1 MVIKVLGIRH
11 SAGEFKNPQ
20 GQTINYDNYLLYHL
34 VKNND
39 YMVGECYDTKKVS
52 AKALNSLMKALGY
65 ADVKLLLNKNINLDY
80 DPNGKLIDIQI
91 IR

>member
-1 MVIKVLGIRH
+1 MIIKVLGIRH
-11 SAGEFKNPQ
+11 SQGEFKNYQ

-52 AKALNSLMKALGY
+52 AKALNALMKQAGY
-65 ADVKLLLNKNINLDY
+65 SDTKLLLQKTLNLDY
-80 DPNGKLIDIQI
+80 DPNGRLIDITFV
-91 IR
+91 R